1 METLFSEEVIV
12 KKVDILARDV
22 SQAYIGAEVLHV
34 VVVLKGAF
42 IFASDLIR
50 AMHRYRPAPIQVH
63 FIRAKSYIGTES
75 SGVVDIQSTLTEEIP
90 PDREVLIVE
99 DIYDTGLT
107 LKKLKEKLIADIKP
121 RSLACCVLL
130 RKVGC
135 SKFPEA
141 PEFIGFEVDPN
152 HFVLGYG
159 LDVDG
164 FHREMP
170 YIAIKNAPQQ
180 ESL

>member
-1 METLFSEEVIV
+1 METLFSEEVIA
-12 KKVDILARDV
+12 KKVEILAREV
-22 SQAYIGAEVLHV
+22 SQAYIGAEALHV

-42 IFASDLIR
+42 VFASDLIR
-50 AMHRYRPAPIQVH
+50 AMHQHRSAAIQVH
-63 FIRAKSYIGTES
+63 FIVAKSYIGTES
-75 SGVVDIQSTLTEEIP
+75 SGTVDIQSTLAGEIP
-90 PDREVLIVE
+90 ANREVLIVE

-107 LKKLKEKLIADIKP
+107 LKKLKEKLIQDIKP

-135 SKFPEA
+135 SKFPALEA
-141 PEFIGFEVDPN
+141 PEFIGFEVDPS

-170 YIAIKNAPQQ
+170 YIAIKNTADR
-180 ESL
+180 